1 MKVIIA
7 GGRDYADYERLQ
19 KVCAR
24 LLMGAGTKE
33 FVSGG
38 APGAD
43 KLGERFAEDSK
54 IELVRFPAPWR
65 EIEGKPEYEIG
76 TDKHGDK
83 YWKFAGYDRNEKMAA
98 YADVLIAFWN
108 MRSTGTRDMIDR
120 ARRHGLS
127 VIVIIYRSTNQVV

>member
-24 LLMGAGTKE
+24 LLIGAGTKE

-43 KLGERFAEDSK
+43 KLGERFAEESK
-54 IELVRFPAPWR
+54 IELTRFPAPWR
-65 EIEGKPEYEIG
+65 EIEGKPKDEIG
-76 TDKHGDK
+76 TDKNK
-83 YWKFAGYDRNEKMAA
+83 NQYWKLAGYDRNEKMAA
-98 YADVLIAFWN
+98 YADVLIAFWD
-108 MRSTGTRDMIDR
+108 MKSTGTKDMIDR
-120 ARRHGLS
+120 ARRHDLS
-127 VIVIIYRSTNQVV
+127 VIIVTY